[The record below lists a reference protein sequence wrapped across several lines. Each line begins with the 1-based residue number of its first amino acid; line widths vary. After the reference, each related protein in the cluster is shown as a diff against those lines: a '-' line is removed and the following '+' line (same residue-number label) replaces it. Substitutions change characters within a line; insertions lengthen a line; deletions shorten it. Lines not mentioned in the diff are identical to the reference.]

1 MAASASLGD
10 FEQLVL
16 LALVRLG
23 DEGYGVSIHDEI
35 VRRAGRDVTIATVY
49 KTLERLED
57 KGLAISTV
65 GEPTAERG
73 GRRKKYFRIQPAGRR
88 ALAQALAALRRMT
101 EGLPH
106 ELDPTFAEATVGKP
120 AFAADPLPRE
130 EP

>member
-1 MAASASLGD
+1 MAVSPSLGD

-23 DEGYGVSIHDEI
+23 DEGYGVSIHNEI
-35 VRRAGRDVTIATVY
+35 VRRAGRDVTVAAVY

-57 KGLAISTV
+57 KGFALSTV

-88 ALAQALAALRRMT
+88 ALAQALASLRRMT
-101 EGLPH
+101 EGLTH
-106 ELDPTFAEATVGKP
+106 DLDP
-120 AFAADPLPRE
+120 AFAADPLP
-130 EP
+130 PDKP

>member
-1 MAASASLGD
+1 MGGSPATLGD

-23 DEGYGVSIHDEI
+23 DRAYGVSIHDEI
-35 VRRAGRDVTIATVY
+35 VRRARRDVAVAAVY

-57 KGLAISTV
+57 KGLAVSSV
-65 GEPTAERG
+65 GEPTSERG

-88 ALAQALAALRRMT
+88 ALTHALASIRRMSA
-101 EGLPH
+101 GLPAD
-106 ELDPTFAEATVGKP
+106 LDVAV
-120 AFAADPLPRE
+120 D

>member
-1 MAASASLGD
+1 MATPAPLGD

-23 DEGYGVSIHDEI
+23 DRAYGVAIHAEI
-35 VRRAGRDVTIATVY
+35 VARAGRDVTVAAVY

-57 KGLAISTV
+57 KGFAASSL

-88 ALAQALAALRRMT
+88 ALRHAIVALRRMSD
-101 EGLPH
+101 GLPAD
-106 ELDPTFAEATVGKP
+106 LDL
-120 AFAADPLPRE
+120 AADE
-130 EP
+130 S